1 MQNKSQKYLETTN
14 LKNTFAVQNK
24 SIKYL
29 ETTNLK
35 NTLYFNN
42 LFCVNVKRK
51 VKGKFKEDLMTIQK
65 MIYIHLACFSF
76 FVFSQEEENKLEV
89 PENQVEFK
97 EPSQEQTQ
105 NSDAVETSNE
115 EQTQNSDAVES
126 GEQTQEEVSDSTE
139 VQEEDSDAV
148 ETSNEEQTQET
159 FDAVSQ
165 EDQALQLK
173 IKEKIST
180 YEYDPLL
187 REDPFAKPGA
197 VDEVLEL
204 GEKIHPLEEEE
215 VESLK
220 LKAIIWSNDGVI
232 PRALF
237 ETGNGQTYTV
247 SKNDRI
253 GSRGSVIHR
262 IDRNVVWYMRPVRP
276 PGSEQIR
283 YEPERLPLDGKDPRE
298 EQREG
303 GLWYEK

>member
-1 MQNKSQKYLETTN
+1 MY
-14 LKNTFAVQNK
+14 
-24 SIKYL
+24 
-29 ETTNLK
+29 
-35 NTLYFNN
+35 
-42 LFCVNVKRK
+42 KRK
-51 VKGKFKEDLMTIQK
+51 RKIKGKFKEDFMTIQK

-105 NSDAVETSNE
+105 
-115 EQTQNSDAVES
+115 
-126 GEQTQEEVSDSTE
+126 
-139 VQEEDSDAV
+139 DSDAV
-148 ETSNEEQTQET
+148 ETSNEEQAQSSDAVETSSEEQAQNSDAVETSSEEQAQSSDAVETSNEEQIQET

-298 EQREG
+298 EQTEG